1 MTSQQSNSM
10 KYIKSLIVAL
20 LALFALPALA
30 VQITVPSA
38 TAFGQVLIGQVTG
51 NYTPVATSTLG
62 LRLASTTL
70 LGDTNTFSGPTFHT
84 NTVSLGT
91 TTPFG
96 LFSEH
101 LNPTA
106 TYRQFPILIGSS
118 TQTAT
123 STLFS
128 VDSSGNL
135 VALGQAFFGTG
146 SSGSTLTMQGSTKI
160 GRASCRER
168 V

>member
-70 LGDTNTFSGPTFHT
+70 LGDTNTFSGPTFLHPIYL
-84 NTVSLGT
+84 SLSRSIFQIT
-91 TTPFG
+91 
-96 LFSEH
+96 
-101 LNPTA
+101 
-106 TYRQFPILIGSS
+106 
-118 TQTAT
+118 
-123 STLFS
+123 
-128 VDSSGNL
+128 
-135 VALGQAFFGTG
+135 
-146 SSGSTLTMQGSTKI
+146 
-160 GRASCRER
+160 
-168 V
+168 